1 MELWLLKCLVNTLD
15 LVSLTFWGI
24 WVLLKQTLWLET
36 VQYSTLCSG
45 ETMQSTFFLKMEIHL
60 TDFSNLKGSFMN
72 INQLFINIG
81 IRGSKQKGAFKQKEV
96 YVQTVGIQLLNL
108 AWSQLYL
115 CLIYVIKHNQ

>member
-1 MELWLLKCLVNTLD
+1 
-15 LVSLTFWGI
+15 
-24 WVLLKQTLWLET
+24 
-36 VQYSTLCSG
+36 
-45 ETMQSTFFLKMEIHL
+45 MQSTFFLKMEIHL